1 MPMLPAYPDTLHVL
15 VLDSISHDTSSFTQ
29 GLEMHNS
36 LLYESTGRYGHSAI
50 RILDPETGNLIDSAN
65 LPYFIFAEGIT
76 FLNETLY
83 QLTWKA
89 GIVFVF
95 DETIHE
101 QPNVHSIDTD
111 GWGICAMD
119 SILVTSDGSSLL
131 RFRDPNDVLTYKTL
145 MVTAAGIL
153 QEGLNELEYAN
164 GFIYANQWPTDNI
177 LKINPGTGCVESIIM
192 TEGLLNTDVY
202 PYCDVLNG
210 IAWDSQKEVFL
221 LTGKFWPY
229 IYITEF
235 VTE

>member
-1 MPMLPAYPDTLHVL
+1 MIRLHRFLPISIAAVLSTISYPTPMPMLPAYPDTLHVL

-101 QPNVHSIDTD
+101 QPMFTVSIQTD
-111 GWGICAMD
+111 GA
-119 SILVTSDGSSLL
+119 SV
-131 RFRDPNDVLTYKTL
+131 
-145 MVTAAGIL
+145 
-153 QEGLNELEYAN
+153 
-164 GFIYANQWPTDNI
+164 QWT
-177 LKINPGTGCVESIIM
+177 VS
-192 TEGLLNTDVY
+192 
-202 PYCDVLNG
+202 
-210 IAWDSQKEVFL
+210 W
-221 LTGKFWPY
+221 
-229 IYITEF
+229 
-235 VTE
+235 